1 MLFEGVYVALLV
13 LLTDEEEIE
22 LSVNTEILF
31 LGDKSG
37 FNQGAPPLFLLMSLI
52 IRLYLT

>member
-1 MLFEGVYVALLV
+1 MLV

>member
-1 MLFEGVYVALLV
+1 MFEGVYVALLV
-13 LLTDEEEIE
+13 LLTDDEEIE

-52 IRLYLT
+52 SRLYLT